1 MTEQLTLY
9 GTMLELRLRE
19 EDACRNRAQVAEHEL
34 TRIREQ
40 IYGLDGASDNIAKA
54 ARLAFAQPGGDQGRG
69 YLRMKHKL
77 RLDRALASSQ
87 LSAAKDFVR
96 ETRCAFTEAVR
107 RRKELEKA
115 SETSGLESG
124 CYHEQLTSPANALG
138 VVASA

>member
-19 EDACRNRAQVAEHEL
+19 EDACRNRAKGAEQEL
-34 TRIREQ
+34 AKVREQ
-40 IYGLDGASDNIAKA
+40 IYGLDQASDNIAKA

-87 LSAAKDFVR
+87 LSAAKDFMR
-96 ETRCAFTEAVR
+96 ETQRAFTEAVR
-107 RRKELEKA
+107 RRRELEKTGGA
-115 SETSGLESG
+115 IALESS
-124 CYHEQLTSPANALG
+124 CYHEQLTSPANALR
-138 VVASA
+138 VVASV